1 MKKIIFLGLLLPLV
15 GFVSG
20 CHSNVIRP
28 EVACIL
34 KQIGTSYAPYPI
46 GYEGRMTHQDEH
58 IEALGDVA
66 TPEELYQLAAAD
78 SVPMTRL
85 AAFIGLM
92 KQRPDWAKNM
102 ALMDIQSRACVPTRY
117 GCDSY
122 MESLA
127 NLRIEILQQEG
138 RGCGLTKA
146 DSLVIDSCVLFAS
159 HAKHL
164 DYLRQL
170 LMKLP
175 PHPQYYTRVKALFLH
190 NHHLE
195 ALVAL
200 ARYRK
205 PEDVQYVLAALH
217 GKVKDPI
224 DVDAYRAEYE
234 RIYASRLSLWE
245 RIEGWVHPQNPLDK
259 EIRRL
264 KDAFN
269 IHALWQYYPEEDSY
283 NDAEWVKAIALQ
295 CVYENPEE
303 PAFKPYLRA
312 AEAYHREQISYDE
325 DRI

>member
-15 GFVSG
+15 GIVSG

-34 KQIGTSYAPYPI
+34 KQIGSSYTPGAV
-46 GYEGRMTHQDEH
+46 GYEGRITHQDEQ

-66 TPEELYQLAAAD
+66 TLDELYQLAAAD

-85 AAFIGLM
+85 AAFIALM
-92 KQRPDWAKNM
+92 KQRPDIAKNL
-102 ALMDIQSRACVPTRY
+102 AFMDIQSRACVPARY

-138 RGCGLTKA
+138 RSCGLTKA
-146 DSLVIDSCVLFAS
+146 DSLAIDSCVLFTP
-159 HAKHL
+159 HAK
-164 DYLRQL
+164 YLGYLTQL
-170 LMKLP
+170 LMKFP
-175 PHPQYYTRVKALFLH
+175 PHPQYYTRVKALFLNDH
-190 NHHLE
+190 YIE
-195 ALVAL
+195 ALVTL

-205 PEDVQYVLAALH
+205 PEDVQYVLDALH

-224 DVDAYRAEYE
+224 DVDAYWAEYE
-234 RIYASRLSLWE
+234 RIRVSKISLRE
-245 RIEGWVHPQNPLDK
+245 KIECWVHPKKPLNE

-264 KDAFN
+264 KDEFN
-269 IHALWQYYPEEDSY
+269 IHACWLYIPEEDGY

-295 CVYENPEE
+295 CVYENPDE

-312 AEAYHREQISYDE
+312 AEAYRREQSLADE
-325 DRI
+325 D

>member
-1 MKKIIFLGLLLPLV
+1 MKKIIFLGLLFPLV

-34 KQIGTSYAPYPI
+34 KQIGSSYTPGAV
-46 GYEGRMTHQDEH
+46 GYEGRIMHQDEQ
-58 IEALGDVA
+58 IEALGNMA
-66 TPEELYQLAAAD
+66 TPDELYQLAAAD

-85 AAFIGLM
+85 AAFIALM
-92 KQRPDWAKNM
+92 KQRPDIAKNL
-102 ALMDIQSRACVPTRY
+102 ALMDIQSRVCVLALY
-117 GCDSY
+117 GCEAY
-122 MESLA
+122 MEPLA

-138 RGCGLTKA
+138 RSYGLTKA
-146 DSLVIDSCVLFAS
+146 DSLAIDSCVLFTP
-159 HAKHL
+159 HAK
-164 DYLRQL
+164 YLGYLTQL

-175 PHPQYYTRVKALFLH
+175 PHPQYYTRVKALFLNDH
-190 NHHLE
+190 YIE
-195 ALVAL
+195 ALVTL

-205 PEDVQYVLAALH
+205 PEDVQYVLAALQ

-234 RIYASRLSLWE
+234 RIHASRLSLWE
-245 RIEGWVHPQNPLDK
+245 RIECWVHPKKPLNE

-264 KDAFN
+264 KDEFN
-269 IHALWQYYPEEDSY
+269 IHACWQYIPEEDGY

-295 CVYENPEE
+295 CVYENPDE

-312 AEAYHREQISYDE
+312 AEAYHREQSLADE
-325 DRI
+325 D

>member
-15 GFVSG
+15 GIVSG
-20 CHSNVIRP
+20 CHSNVTRP

-34 KQIGTSYAPYPI
+34 KQIGSSYTPGAV
-46 GYEGRMTHQDEH
+46 GYEGRITHQDEQ

-66 TPEELYQLAAAD
+66 THDELYQLAAAD

-85 AAFIGLM
+85 AAFIALM
-92 KQRPDWAKNM
+92 KQRPDIAKNL
-102 ALMDIQSRACVPTRY
+102 ALMDIQSRACVPARY

-138 RGCGLTKA
+138 RNYGLTKA
-146 DSLVIDSCVLFAS
+146 DSLAIDSCVLFTP
-159 HAKHL
+159 HAK
-164 DYLRQL
+164 YLGYLTQL

-175 PHPQYYTRVKALFLH
+175 PHPQYYTRVKALFLNDH
-190 NHHLE
+190 YIE
-195 ALVAL
+195 ALVTL

-205 PEDVQYVLAALH
+205 PEDVQYVLDALH

-224 DVDAYRAEYE
+224 DVDAYWAEYE
-234 RIYASRLSLWE
+234 RIRVSKLSLRE
-245 RIEGWVHPQNPLDK
+245 KIECWVHPKKPLNE

-264 KDAFN
+264 KDEFN
-269 IHALWQYYPEEDSY
+269 IHACWQYIPEEDGY

-295 CVYENPEE
+295 CVYENPDE

-312 AEAYHREQISYDE
+312 AEAYHRELSFADE
-325 DRI
+325 D

>member
-15 GFVSG
+15 GIVSG
-20 CHSNVIRP
+20 CHSNVTRP

-34 KQIGTSYAPYPI
+34 KQIGRSYTPGAV
-46 GYEGRMTHQDEH
+46 GYEGRITHQDEQ

-66 TPEELYQLAAAD
+66 TSDELYQLAAAD

-85 AAFIGLM
+85 AAFIALM
-92 KQRPDWAKNM
+92 KQRPDIAKNL
-102 ALMDIQSRACVPTRY
+102 ALMDIQSRACVPARY

-138 RGCGLTKA
+138 RNYGLTKA
-146 DSLVIDSCVLFAS
+146 DSLAIDSCVLFTP
-159 HAKHL
+159 HAK
-164 DYLRQL
+164 YLGYLTQL

-175 PHPQYYTRVKALFLH
+175 PHPQYYTRVKALFLNDH
-190 NHHLE
+190 YIE
-195 ALVAL
+195 ALVTL

-205 PEDVQYVLAALH
+205 PEDVQYVLDALH

-224 DVDAYRAEYE
+224 DVDAYWAEYE
-234 RIYASRLSLWE
+234 RIRVSKLSLRE
-245 RIEGWVHPQNPLDK
+245 KIECWVHPKKPLNE

-264 KDAFN
+264 KDEFN
-269 IHALWQYYPEEDSY
+269 IHACWQYIPEEDGY

-295 CVYENPEE
+295 CVYENPDE
-303 PAFKPYLRA
+303 PAFKAYLRA
-312 AEAYHREQISYDE
+312 AEAYRREQSLADE
-325 DRI
+325 D